1 MTEQPYISFIHNKQ
15 MRLLINKL
23 KDIGL
28 ANRGII
34 YGGLVRSD
42 IIGGHFR
49 NEFFKKDLDYT
60 SYWNIGYDK
69 ETSKRTS
76 IPNDMDIYFK
86 EQNNLNCFINDITK
100 LVNSFSGYIDV
111 KNCNNFRSIKYI
123 SKFNN
128 LNHTKI
134 FIRIRIGR
142 TLNFSGFILK
152 FSIDA
157 LSLKQV
163 DGLYVDKGYEPPFY
177 NLDFLSNIF
186 LMENA
191 NGSNIVRI
199 SNCTGTPIDSMN
211 YINKAKMTVK
221 IMNDIINNQTSF
233 VRNLESY
240 NCESI
245 NCYRILKMVEY
256 GWNIDNIPFKVISGN
271 EISSIDI
278 SYNQDKCCICLE
290 LVLSEEFKETENDND
305 SNDTENKLIE
315 LNTYKTKSNYLH
327 YDCFIKYLRKEQYK
341 QGSSNDSQIECK
353 CPYRNPFNFKDCHK
367 LVSYDLE

>member
-1 MTEQPYISFIHNKQ
+1 

-28 ANRGII
+28 SNRGII

-49 NEFFKKDLDYT
+49 NEFFKKELDYT
-60 SYWNIGYDK
+60 SYWNVDYDR

-86 EQNNLNCFINDITK
+86 ENNNLNCFINDITK
-100 LVNSFSGYIDV
+100 LLHKYDGYIDV
-111 KNCNNFRSIKYI
+111 KNYNNFRSTKYI
-123 SKFNN
+123 SKFDN

-142 TLNFSGFILK
+142 TLNFGGFLLK

-157 LSLKQV
+157 LSLKQI
-163 DGLYVDKGYEPPFY
+163 DGIYVDKGYEPPFY

-191 NGSNIVRI
+191 SGANIVRI

-211 YINKAKMTVK
+211 YIDKAKITVK
-221 IMNDIINNQTSF
+221 IMNDIINNRTSF

-256 GWNIDNIPFKVISGN
+256 GWHIDNIPFRVVSGN
-271 EISSIDI
+271 EISSIDS
-278 SYNQDKCCICLE
+278 SYKEDKCCICLE
-290 LVLSEEFKETENDND
+290 LVLSEEQKDIDNHD
-305 SNDTENKLIE
+305 NHDDKLIE
-315 LNTYKTKSNYLH
+315 LNTYKTKSNFLH

-341 QGSSNDSQIECK
+341 QSSSNDSQIECK
-353 CPYRNPFNFKDCHK
+353 CPYRNPFNFKDCYK